1 MARVLI
7 VDDGPFMRN
16 FIKSMLLD
24 REHEVVG
31 EAENGQEA
39 IEKYMELQPDLITLD
54 ITMPVMDGLKAL
66 RVIKEYNPSVKV
78 IMISASGQEDNVK
91 EAIRNGASSFLM
103 KPFTADTLY
112 TVLDEVLNI

>member
-16 FIKSMLLD
+16 FIKSMLL
-24 REHEVVG
+24 EKGHEVAA

-39 IEKYMELQPDLITLD
+39 IEKFIELKPDLVTLD

-66 RVIKEYNPSVKV
+66 RVIKEYDPAAKV
-78 IMISASGQEDNVK
+78 IMISASGQEENVK
-91 EAIRNGASSFLM
+91 EAIRNGATSFLM
-103 KPFTADTLY
+103 KPFTADTLHS
-112 TVLDEVLNI
+112 VLEEVLNI